1 MSSTKPPA
9 HFVPFLPLEPAD
21 LGIYL
26 ELEEEGADSPSAAF
40 ARLPGDSPRTR
51 CLRGAL
57 VSASGL
63 AVAPVVVKLR
73 QEESA
78 EGFFP
83 DDEMEGL
90 DASHDEWWTRT
101 LADLGRLQGPPS
113 CFPELLLPAPAS
125 SPLPTVPPLLFCTLS
140 RRLFPFFC
148 PTCLEPLS
156 TCRDDAALASAGL
169 PPFSTSGQR
178 HLACPACRAA
188 GREARFWSSSPSLEA
203 TPQGTAGTFED
214 LQRAWA
220 DAVARAQTGEPA
232 SGPMPPC
239 LRCAMNGSCLGAAA
253 QGVEATGRR
262 RPRGSPSQPLWN
274 VFSSNESP
282 YIVTRLARATLDAFA
297 DRLGGRPDATIPG
310 LPAEGGF
317 IFGEEGS
324 GLDAVEVLTL
334 KLSLFLQILRC
345 VREYHRRLRLPHL
358 DLHPDHLVVDPGEP
372 GELLPAL
379 WGFRTRLLGTSGT
392 REAALGGGVTAL
404 LPPRETKVPF
414 AGPRVREF
422 SLQTRR
428 RAELLIERVTA
439 ESDGSGRSRI
449 EAALRDPH
457 GLHLHPSPHD
467 WLLLTI
473 PDGLEELG
481 VASVPVRAD
490 PRHAAGAGGAVRVTS
505 EPVALAPVAAR
516 RIERSG
522 GMHLP
527 LVRYRVYPRFT
538 DCDDAF
544 ALGVVLLRLLLVN
557 DAQDLSA
564 VAEVVAGTVRR
575 ATAAAPVPVR
585 SGSFLVE
592 SALGAALAAYP
603 NVLAKSNLFYRQVD
617 RVPGR
622 PHAVPDALW
631 RGMLVMAFRL
641 IEMGI
646 NPGAQTAAVEPGRLD
661 AVTAEGEALRRQLH
675 AVLFRRQGLNLE
687 VQALIEELVA
697 SDPARQH

>member
-1 MSSTKPPA
+1 MSSVKPPA
-9 HFVPFLPLEPAD
+9 GFVPFLPLEPGD
-21 LGIYL
+21 LGVYL
-26 ELEEEGADSPSAAF
+26 ELEEEAADSPSIAF
-40 ARLPGDSPRTR
+40 VRLAGDSPRTR

-63 AVAPVVVKLR
+63 VVAPVVIKLR

-83 DDEMEGL
+83 EDEMEGL
-90 DASHDEWWTRT
+90 DASRDEWWTRT
-101 LADLGRLQGPPS
+101 LADLARLQGGAS
-113 CFPELLLPAPAS
+113 CFPELLLPAPGS

-148 PTCLEPLS
+148 PTCLGPLA
-156 TCRDDAALASAGL
+156 TCRDAAALAAAGL
-169 PPFSTSGQR
+169 PLFSAAEQR
-178 HLACPACRAA
+178 YLYCPQCRQEGREPRFWACSPPAETISAEAA
-188 GREARFWSSSPSLEA
+188 GSL
-203 TPQGTAGTFED
+203 ED

-220 DAVARAQTGEPA
+220 EAATRFA
-232 SGPMPPC
+232 SEGGIEGSAPPC

-262 RPRGSPSQPLWN
+262 RPKGSPSQPLWN
-274 VFSSNESP
+274 VFSSAESP
-282 YIVTRLARATLDAFA
+282 YIVTRLVRATLDAFA
-297 DRLGGRPDATIPG
+297 DRLGGRPDTAIPG

-317 IFGEEGS
+317 VFGDEGS

-358 DLHPDHLVVDPGEP
+358 DLHPDHLMVDPGDP

-392 REAALGGGVTAL
+392 REAALGSGVSAL

-414 AGPRVREF
+414 AAPRVREF

-428 RAELLIERVTA
+428 RAELVIERVTA

-449 EAALRDPH
+449 EALLRDPH
-457 GLHLHPSPHD
+457 GLHLRPSSQD

-473 PDGLEELG
+473 PDGAEELG
-481 VASVPVRAD
+481 VASLAVRPD
-490 PRHAAGAGGAVRVTS
+490 PRHSAGPGGEIRVTS
-505 EPVALAPVAAR
+505 EPVVLAPVAAR

-538 DCDDAF
+538 DTDDAF
-544 ALGVVLLRLLLVN
+544 SLGVILLRLLVVN

-564 VAEVVAGTVRR
+564 VAEVVAGAVRR

-592 SALGAALAAYP
+592 SALSAALAAHP
-603 NVLAKSNLFYRQVD
+603 NVLARSSLFYRQVD

-622 PHAVPDALW
+622 PHAVPEALW
-631 RGMLVMAFRL
+631 RGVLMMVFRL

-646 NPGAQTAAVEPGRLD
+646 NPPAQTAAVEPGRLD
-661 AVTAEGEALRRQLH
+661 ALMAEGEGLRRQLQ